1 MKRRQELVE
10 DFNVPTSHA
19 FVFLLSTK
27 AGGAGFNLVG
37 ASRLVLM
44 EPGWNPAGDAQVM
57 GRVWRMGQRAERV
70 VTYRLLSTATLE
82 EVIFL
87 RQLKKVDKQLAVF
100 DEEGSGITAAEL
112 DDAELEELFAVGS
125 RTWSLAF
132 RGREEQRLD
141 APPHALLGGALDDG
155 FVTHVHEEKGR
166 ADAGA
171 EGV

>member
-1 MKRRQELVE
+1 MWGGWSAPPSMPWAGTAPPAAGAPPPPPPPADLFGA
-10 DFNVPTSHA
+10 DDGIDWDDAA
-19 FVFLLSTK
+19 F
-27 AGGAGFNLVG
+27 AQI
-37 ASRLVLM
+37 
-44 EPGWNPAGDAQVM
+44 DAAVAVM

-132 RGREEQRLD
+132 RGREEHNLD
-141 APPHALLGGALDDG
+141 APPHTLLGGALEDG
-155 FVTHVHEEKGR
+155 YVE
-166 ADAGA
+166 
-171 EGV
+171 